1 MMDLNTNQHN
11 CTRRITFCHSFRP
24 FKKKRSRCQEKSRK
38 GSALFSMLFFV
49 IAISVRKCVTART
62 NYQINKR
69 DAQYHFATLWIKPIY
84 CNDLRFVERRI
95 FDNMLLFFFW
105 YQRQFCV
112 RFDIWLCFF
121 YCQNISMDFVRMGMW
136 KHGTWPNGYGRLY
149 VYILTTS
156 ANGLALSER
165 KHLLYV

>member
-121 YCQNISMDFVRMGMW
+121 IAKIFQWILFEWECENTVLDRMDTGDY
-136 KHGTWPNGYGRLY
+136 T
-149 VYILTTS
+149 YIF
-156 ANGLALSER
+156 
-165 KHLLYV
+165 